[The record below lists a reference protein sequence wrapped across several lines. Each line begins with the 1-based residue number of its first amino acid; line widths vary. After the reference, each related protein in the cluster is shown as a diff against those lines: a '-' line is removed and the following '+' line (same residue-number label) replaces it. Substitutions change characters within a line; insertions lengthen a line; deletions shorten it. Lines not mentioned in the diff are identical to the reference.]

1 MPGNALLLG
10 GSMPAQDSS
19 DVLKLDK
26 QGVIHVMRITVGA
39 LISLLTAQLFKL
51 PESYWAAIT
60 TLVVTQST
68 FGGSFKVS
76 WQRFVGTAIGA
87 AAGALLATYFG
98 ENIFIFAVGVFALGI
113 LCSALNLERAA
124 YRFAGITLA
133 ITMLVA
139 HPKAAWIISLH
150 RFIEVSLGIAVALV
164 LTAVWAEDP
173 AKSE

>member
-1 MPGNALLLG
+1 
-10 GSMPAQDSS
+10 MPAQDSS
-19 DVLKLDK
+19 DVMKLDK
-26 QGVIHVMRITVGA
+26 QGVIHVMRVTIGA
-39 LISLLTAQLFKL
+39 LISLLIAQLFKL

-68 FGGSFKVS
+68 FGASFKIS
-76 WQRFVGTAIGA
+76 WHRFVGTAIGA

-98 ENIFIFAVGVFALGI
+98 ENVFIFAAGAFTLGI
-113 LCSALNLERAA
+113 LCSALNLDRAA
-124 YRFAGITLA
+124 YRFSGITLA

-150 RFIEVSLGIAVALV
+150 RFIEVSLGIAVALA
-164 LTAVWAEDP
+164 LTAVWPENP

>member
-1 MPGNALLLG
+1 
-10 GSMPAQDSS
+10 MPAGGSS
-19 DVLKLDK
+19 DVMKLDK
-26 QGVIHVMRITVGA
+26 QGVIHVTRITIGA
-39 LISLLTAQLFKL
+39 LISLLVAQLFKL

-68 FGGSFKVS
+68 FGAAFKVS

-113 LCSALNLERAA
+113 LCSALNLDIAA

-133 ITMLVA
+133 ITMLVT
-139 HPKAAWIISLH
+139 HTNAAWIISLH
-150 RFIEVSLGIAVALV
+150 RFIEVSLGIAVALA
-164 LTAVWAEDP
+164 LTAVWPEAS